1 MPSLTEDQTLIQTI
15 GEAYNWIR
23 LHILPKNVTLLTE
36 SGMNS
41 SESVNKDKQSSLHSM
56 RKAIY
61 TFLPPQSRRRLFF
74 ELASTPQGL
83 LRLRTCF
90 GAPPYAF
97 LHPSDIYALNAGAIG
112 VRRTHLAYN
121 YGSNI
126 PPFGQIG
133 RVLEDEHANAY
144 FMLPQTNM
152 EHDQHS
158 LPLVYAIE
166 QGSLKHV
173 TLQVSLQPNSI
184 IRRQALVLTE
194 SNYHRNL
201 RKSKENV
208 TLHFKILSLHTSA
221 TRKRTLVLM
230 ASLQHV
236 EFHQQTATAKRQKT
250 TFSTP
255 TESPNASNR
264 SDLQSNLQSNLQS
277 DVPPTPEFVTNPV
290 S

>member
-1 MPSLTEDQTLIQTI
+1 MDDVEDISDEAETAIQTI
-15 GEAYNWIR
+15 GEAYDWIR
-23 LHILPKNVTLLTE
+23 LRILPKNVTLLTE

-41 SESVNKDKQSSLHSM
+41 SERVNKDHQTSLHSA
-56 RKAIY
+56 RRAIY
-61 TFLPPQSRRRLFF
+61 TLLPPQTRRRLFF

-112 VRRTHLAYN
+112 VRRTHLAYD

-133 RVLEDEHANAY
+133 RVLEDEHGNAF

-152 EHDQHS
+152 EQAHHP
-158 LPLVYAIE
+158 LPLVYAIQ

-184 IRRQALVLTE
+184 IRRQDLVLTE
-194 SNYHRNL
+194 CNYHRTM
-201 RKSKENV
+201 RKGEERV
-208 TLHFKILSLHTSA
+208 VLHFKILSAHTSG
-221 TRKRTLVLM
+221 TRKRTLILM
-230 ASLQHV
+230 TSLQQV
-236 EFHQQTATAKRQKT
+236 ESHPLTKEPNATKRQKT
-250 TFSTP
+250 QPSFSTP
-255 TESPNASNR
+255 ANAPGASN
-264 SDLQSNLQSNLQS
+264 QSELRS
-277 DVPPTPEFVTNPV
+277 DVPPTPEFVTV
-290 S
+290 